1 MSSDIKI
8 KVQSFGRF
16 LSNMVMPNI
25 GAFIA
30 WGIITALFIPTG
42 WLPNETLAKLV
53 GPMITYLLPLLIGY
67 TGGKLVGG
75 ERGGVVGAITTMG
88 VIVGADMPMF
98 LGSMIAGPLGGW
110 CIKHFDRWVDGKIKS
125 GFEMLVNNFSAG
137 IIGMILAILA
147 FLGIGPIVEALS
159 KMLAAGVN
167 FMVVHDMLPLASI
180 FVEPAKILFLNN
192 AINHGIFSP
201 LGIQQSHEL
210 GKSIFFLIEANP
222 GPGMGVLLA
231 YMFFGRGSAKQSAG
245 GAAIIHFLGGIHEIY
260 FPYVLMNPRL
270 ILAVILGGMTG
281 VFTLTILGGGLVS
294 PASPGSILAVLAMTP
309 KGAYFANIAGVCA
322 AMAVSFVVSAILL
335 KTSKVKEE
343 DDIEAAT
350 RRMQDMK
357 AESKGASPLS
367 AGDVTNDLSHV
378 RKIIVACD
386 AGVFMSSDIKIKVQ
400 SFGRFLSNM
409 VMPNIGA
416 FIAWGIIT
424 ALFIPTGWL
433 PNETLAK
440 LVGPMIT
447 YLLPLLIGYTGGKL
461 VGGERGGVVGAITTM
476 GVIVGADMPMFL
488 GSMIAG
494 PLGGWCIKHFDRWV
508 DGKIKSGFEMLVNN
522 FSAGIIGMILAILA
536 FLGIGPIVEALSKML
551 AAGVNFMVVH
561 DMLPLASIFVEP
573 AKILFL
579 NNAINHGIFSPLGI
593 QQSHELGKS
602 IFFLIEANPGPGMGV
617 LLAYMFFGRGSAKQ
631 SAGGAAII
639 HFLGGIHEIYFPYVL
654 MNPRLILAVILGGM
668 TGVFT
673 LTILGGGLVSP
684 ASPGSILAVL
694 AMTPKGAY
702 FANIAGVCAA
712 MAVSFVVSAIL
723 LKTSKVKE
731 EDDIEAATRR
741 MQDMKAESKG
751 ASPLSAGDVTNDLSH
766 VRKII
771 VACDAGMGS
780 SAMGAGVLRK
790 KIQDAG
796 LSQISVTN
804 SAINNLPPDVDLV
817 ITHRDLT
824 ERAMRQVPQAQH
836 ISLTNFLDSGLY
848 TSLTERLVAA
858 QRHTANEEKVK
869 DSLKD
874 SFDDSSANL
883 FKLGAENIFLGRK
896 AATKEEAIRFA
907 GEQLVKGG
915 YVEPEY
921 VQAMLDREKLTP
933 TYLGESIAV
942 PHGTV
947 EAKDRVLKTG
957 VVFCQYPEGVRFG
970 EEEDDIARLV
980 IGIAARNNEHIQVI
994 TSLTNALDDE
1004 SVIERLAHTTSV
1016 DEVLELL
1023 AGRK

>member
-110 CIKHFDRWVDGKIKS
+110 AIKKFDVWVDGKIKS

-147 FLGIGPIVEALS
+147 FLGIGPAVEVLS
-159 KMLAAGVN
+159 KILAAGVN
-167 FMVVHDMLPLASI
+167 FMVAHDMLPLASI

-201 LGIQQSHEL
+201 LGIQQSHDL

-281 VFTLTILGGGLVS
+281 VFTLTLLNGGLVS
-294 PASPGSILAVLAMTP
+294 PASPGSLPAVLAMTP
-309 KGAYFANIAGVCA
+309 KGAYFANIAAIVA
-322 AMAVSFVVSAILL
+322 AMAVSFVVSAVLL

-357 AESKGASPLS
+357 AQSKGGATPLA
-367 AGDVTNDLSHV
+367 AGDV
-378 RKIIVACD
+378 A
-386 AGVFMSSDIKIKVQ
+386 
-400 SFGRFLSNM
+400 
-409 VMPNIGA
+409 
-416 FIAWGIIT
+416 
-424 ALFIPTGWL
+424 
-433 PNETLAK
+433 
-440 LVGPMIT
+440 
-447 YLLPLLIGYTGGKL
+447 
-461 VGGERGGVVGAITTM
+461 
-476 GVIVGADMPMFL
+476 
-488 GSMIAG
+488 
-494 PLGGWCIKHFDRWV
+494 
-508 DGKIKSGFEMLVNN
+508 
-522 FSAGIIGMILAILA
+522 
-536 FLGIGPIVEALSKML
+536 
-551 AAGVNFMVVH
+551 
-561 DMLPLASIFVEP
+561 
-573 AKILFL
+573 
-579 NNAINHGIFSPLGI
+579 
-593 QQSHELGKS
+593 
-602 IFFLIEANPGPGMGV
+602 
-617 LLAYMFFGRGSAKQ
+617 
-631 SAGGAAII
+631 
-639 HFLGGIHEIYFPYVL
+639 
-654 MNPRLILAVILGGM
+654 
-668 TGVFT
+668 
-673 LTILGGGLVSP
+673 
-684 ASPGSILAVL
+684 
-694 AMTPKGAY
+694 
-702 FANIAGVCAA
+702 
-712 MAVSFVVSAIL
+712 
-723 LKTSKVKE
+723 
-731 EDDIEAATRR
+731 
-741 MQDMKAESKG
+741 
-751 ASPLSAGDVTNDLSH
+751 NDLSH

-790 KIQDAG
+790 KVHDAG
-796 LSQISVTN
+796 LSNISVTN
-804 SAINNLPPDVDLV
+804 CAINNLPPDVDLV

-858 QRHTANEEKVK
+858 QRHTDNEEKVR

-874 SFDDSSANL
+874 SFDASDTNL

-896 AATKEEAIRFA
+896 AATKEEAILFA

-921 VQAMLDREKLTP
+921 VQAMLDREKLTS

-942 PHGTV
+942 PHGTI

-957 VVFCQYPEGVRFG
+957 IVFCQYPEGVRFG
-970 EEEDDIARLV
+970 EEEDEVARLV

-1004 SVIERLAHTTSV
+1004 SVIERLAKTTSV
-1016 DEVLELL
+1016 EEVLTLL
-1023 AGRK
+1023 KA

>member
-42 WLPNETLAKLV
+42 WWPSETLAKLV
-53 GPMITYLLPLLIGY
+53 GPMITYLLPLLIGF
-67 TGGKLVGG
+67 TGGRLVGG
-75 ERGGVVGAITTMG
+75 DRGGVVGAITTMG

-98 LGSMIAGPLGGW
+98 LGAMIAGPLGGW
-110 CIKHFDRWVDGKIKS
+110 CIKKFDAQVDGKIKS

-147 FLGIGPIVEALS
+147 FLGIGPAVEVLS
-159 KMLAAGVN
+159 KALAAGVN

-270 ILAVILGGMTG
+270 IIAVILGGMTG
-281 VFTLTILGGGLVS
+281 VFTLSVLNGGLVS

-309 KGAYFANIAGVCA
+309 KGAYFANIAAIVA
-322 AMAVSFVVSAILL
+322 AMAVSFVISAILL

-357 AESKGASPLS
+357 SQSK
-367 AGDVTNDLSHV
+367 
-378 RKIIVACD
+378 
-386 AGVFMSSDIKIKVQ
+386 
-400 SFGRFLSNM
+400 
-409 VMPNIGA
+409 
-416 FIAWGIIT
+416 
-424 ALFIPTGWL
+424 
-433 PNETLAK
+433 
-440 LVGPMIT
+440 
-447 YLLPLLIGYTGGKL
+447 
-461 VGGERGGVVGAITTM
+461 
-476 GVIVGADMPMFL
+476 
-488 GSMIAG
+488 
-494 PLGGWCIKHFDRWV
+494 
-508 DGKIKSGFEMLVNN
+508 
-522 FSAGIIGMILAILA
+522 
-536 FLGIGPIVEALSKML
+536 
-551 AAGVNFMVVH
+551 
-561 DMLPLASIFVEP
+561 
-573 AKILFL
+573 
-579 NNAINHGIFSPLGI
+579 
-593 QQSHELGKS
+593 
-602 IFFLIEANPGPGMGV
+602 
-617 LLAYMFFGRGSAKQ
+617 
-631 SAGGAAII
+631 GGAA
-639 HFLGGIHEIYFPYVL
+639 
-654 MNPRLILAVILGGM
+654 AV
-668 TGVFT
+668 T
-673 LTILGGGLVSP
+673 
-684 ASPGSILAVL
+684 
-694 AMTPKGAY
+694 
-702 FANIAGVCAA
+702 
-712 MAVSFVVSAIL
+712 
-723 LKTSKVKE
+723 
-731 EDDIEAATRR
+731 
-741 MQDMKAESKG
+741 
-751 ASPLSAGDVTNDLSH
+751 AGDTTNDLSH

-790 KIQDAG
+790 KVQDAG
-796 LSQISVTN
+796 LTHISVTN
-804 SAINNLPPDVDLV
+804 SAINSLPGDVDLV

-848 TSLTERLVAA
+848 TSLTDRLVAA
-858 QRHTANEEKVK
+858 QRHTQNEEKVRT
-869 DSLKD
+869 SLHD
-874 SFDDSSANL
+874 SFDESNSHL
-883 FKLGAENIFLGRK
+883 FKLGAENVFLGLT
-896 AATKEEAIRFA
+896 ASHKEDAIRFA

-915 YVEPEY
+915 YVQPEY
-921 VQAMLDREKLTP
+921 VEAMLEREKLTP

-957 VVFCQYPEGVRFG
+957 VVFCQYPQGVRFG
-970 EEEDDIARLV
+970 EDEDDIARLV

-1004 SVIERLAHTTSV
+1004 TVIERLANTTSV
-1016 DEVLELL
+1016 DEVLALL
-1023 AGRK
+1023 AGNKSA

>member
-42 WLPNETLAKLV
+42 WLPSETLAKLV

-67 TGGKLVGG
+67 TGGKLIGG

-98 LGSMIAGPLGGW
+98 LGAMIAGPLGGW
-110 CIKHFDRWVDGKIKS
+110 AIKHFDSWVDGKIKS

-147 FLGIGPIVEALS
+147 FLGIGPAVEVLS
-159 KMLAAGVN
+159 KILAAGVN

-231 YMFFGRGSAKQSAG
+231 YMFFGRGNAKQSAG

-281 VFTLTILGGGLVS
+281 VFTLTILNGGLVS

-309 KGAYFANIAGVCA
+309 KGAYFANIAAIVA

-343 DDIEAAT
+343 DDIDAAT

-357 AESKGASPLS
+357 SASKGAATPLA
-367 AGDVTNDLSHV
+367 AGDV
-378 RKIIVACD
+378 A
-386 AGVFMSSDIKIKVQ
+386 
-400 SFGRFLSNM
+400 
-409 VMPNIGA
+409 
-416 FIAWGIIT
+416 
-424 ALFIPTGWL
+424 
-433 PNETLAK
+433 
-440 LVGPMIT
+440 
-447 YLLPLLIGYTGGKL
+447 
-461 VGGERGGVVGAITTM
+461 
-476 GVIVGADMPMFL
+476 
-488 GSMIAG
+488 
-494 PLGGWCIKHFDRWV
+494 
-508 DGKIKSGFEMLVNN
+508 
-522 FSAGIIGMILAILA
+522 
-536 FLGIGPIVEALSKML
+536 
-551 AAGVNFMVVH
+551 
-561 DMLPLASIFVEP
+561 
-573 AKILFL
+573 
-579 NNAINHGIFSPLGI
+579 
-593 QQSHELGKS
+593 
-602 IFFLIEANPGPGMGV
+602 
-617 LLAYMFFGRGSAKQ
+617 
-631 SAGGAAII
+631 
-639 HFLGGIHEIYFPYVL
+639 
-654 MNPRLILAVILGGM
+654 
-668 TGVFT
+668 
-673 LTILGGGLVSP
+673 
-684 ASPGSILAVL
+684 
-694 AMTPKGAY
+694 
-702 FANIAGVCAA
+702 
-712 MAVSFVVSAIL
+712 
-723 LKTSKVKE
+723 
-731 EDDIEAATRR
+731 
-741 MQDMKAESKG
+741 
-751 ASPLSAGDVTNDLSH
+751 NDLSH

-790 KIQDAG
+790 KVQDAG
-796 LSQISVTN
+796 LGNISVTN
-804 SAINNLPPDVDLV
+804 CAINNLPPDVDLV

-858 QRHTANEEKVK
+858 QRHTDNEEKVRG
-869 DSLKD
+869 SLKD
-874 SFDDSSANL
+874 SFDATDTQL
-883 FKLGAENIFLGRK
+883 FRLGAENIFLGRH
-896 AATKEEAIRFA
+896 AATKEEAILFA

-921 VQAMLDREKLTP
+921 VQAMLDREKLTS

-942 PHGTV
+942 PHGTI

-957 VVFCQYPEGVRFG
+957 VVFCQYPQGVRFG

-1004 SVIERLAHTTSV
+1004 TVIERLTHTTSV
-1016 DEVLELL
+1016 EEVLALL
-1023 AGRK
+1023 NKA

>member
-67 TGGKLVGG
+67 TGGRLVGG

-98 LGSMIAGPLGGW
+98 LGSMIAGPLGGY
-110 CIKHFDRWVDGKIKS
+110 CIKKFDSWVDGKIKS

-147 FLGIGPIVEALS
+147 FLGIGPAVEVLS
-159 KMLAAGVN
+159 KILAAGVN
-167 FMVVHDMLPLASI
+167 FMVAHDML
-180 FVEPAKILFLNN
+180 
-192 AINHGIFSP
+192 
-201 LGIQQSHEL
+201 
-210 GKSIFFLIEANP
+210 
-222 GPGMGVLLA
+222 LLA

-281 VFTLTILGGGLVS
+281 VFTLTILNGGLVS

-309 KGAYFANIAGVCA
+309 KGAYFANIAAIVA

-350 RRMQDMK
+350 RRMHDMK
-357 AESKGASPLS
+357 AESKGASPL
-367 AGDVTNDLSHV
+367 A
-378 RKIIVACD
+378 
-386 AGVFMSSDIKIKVQ
+386 
-400 SFGRFLSNM
+400 
-409 VMPNIGA
+409 
-416 FIAWGIIT
+416 
-424 ALFIPTGWL
+424 
-433 PNETLAK
+433 
-440 LVGPMIT
+440 
-447 YLLPLLIGYTGGKL
+447 
-461 VGGERGGVVGAITTM
+461 
-476 GVIVGADMPMFL
+476 
-488 GSMIAG
+488 
-494 PLGGWCIKHFDRWV
+494 
-508 DGKIKSGFEMLVNN
+508 
-522 FSAGIIGMILAILA
+522 
-536 FLGIGPIVEALSKML
+536 
-551 AAGVNFMVVH
+551 
-561 DMLPLASIFVEP
+561 
-573 AKILFL
+573 
-579 NNAINHGIFSPLGI
+579 
-593 QQSHELGKS
+593 
-602 IFFLIEANPGPGMGV
+602 
-617 LLAYMFFGRGSAKQ
+617 
-631 SAGGAAII
+631 
-639 HFLGGIHEIYFPYVL
+639 
-654 MNPRLILAVILGGM
+654 
-668 TGVFT
+668 
-673 LTILGGGLVSP
+673 
-684 ASPGSILAVL
+684 
-694 AMTPKGAY
+694 
-702 FANIAGVCAA
+702 
-712 MAVSFVVSAIL
+712 
-723 LKTSKVKE
+723 
-731 EDDIEAATRR
+731 
-741 MQDMKAESKG
+741 
-751 ASPLSAGDVTNDLSH
+751 AGDVTNDLSH

-790 KIQDAG
+790 KVQDAG

-858 QRHTANEEKVK
+858 QRHNTNEEKVR
-869 DSLKD
+869 DHLKD
-874 SFDDSSANL
+874 SFEEGDNNL

-896 AATKEEAIRFA
+896 AANKEEAIRFA

-921 VQAMLDREKLTP
+921 VEAMLDREKLTP

-1023 AGRK
+1023 AGKKA

>member
-67 TGGKLVGG
+67 TGGKLIGG

-98 LGSMIAGPLGGW
+98 LGAMIAGPLGGW
-110 CIKHFDRWVDGKIKS
+110 AIKHFDSWVDGKIKS

-147 FLGIGPIVEALS
+147 FLGIGPAVEVLS
-159 KMLAAGVN
+159 KILAAGVN

-231 YMFFGRGSAKQSAG
+231 YMFFGRGNAKQSAG

-281 VFTLTILGGGLVS
+281 VFTLTILNGGLVS

-309 KGAYFANIAGVCA
+309 KGAYFANIAAIIA

-343 DDIEAAT
+343 DDIDAAT

-357 AESKGASPLS
+357 AESKGAATPLS
-367 AGDVTNDLSHV
+367 AGA
-378 RKIIVACD
+378 VA
-386 AGVFMSSDIKIKVQ
+386 
-400 SFGRFLSNM
+400 
-409 VMPNIGA
+409 
-416 FIAWGIIT
+416 
-424 ALFIPTGWL
+424 
-433 PNETLAK
+433 
-440 LVGPMIT
+440 
-447 YLLPLLIGYTGGKL
+447 
-461 VGGERGGVVGAITTM
+461 
-476 GVIVGADMPMFL
+476 
-488 GSMIAG
+488 
-494 PLGGWCIKHFDRWV
+494 
-508 DGKIKSGFEMLVNN
+508 
-522 FSAGIIGMILAILA
+522 
-536 FLGIGPIVEALSKML
+536 
-551 AAGVNFMVVH
+551 
-561 DMLPLASIFVEP
+561 
-573 AKILFL
+573 
-579 NNAINHGIFSPLGI
+579 
-593 QQSHELGKS
+593 
-602 IFFLIEANPGPGMGV
+602 
-617 LLAYMFFGRGSAKQ
+617 
-631 SAGGAAII
+631 
-639 HFLGGIHEIYFPYVL
+639 
-654 MNPRLILAVILGGM
+654 
-668 TGVFT
+668 
-673 LTILGGGLVSP
+673 
-684 ASPGSILAVL
+684 
-694 AMTPKGAY
+694 
-702 FANIAGVCAA
+702 
-712 MAVSFVVSAIL
+712 
-723 LKTSKVKE
+723 
-731 EDDIEAATRR
+731 
-741 MQDMKAESKG
+741 
-751 ASPLSAGDVTNDLSH
+751 NDLSH

-790 KIQDAG
+790 KVQDAG
-796 LSQISVTN
+796 LGNISVTN
-804 SAINNLPPDVDLV
+804 CAINNLPPDVDLV

-858 QRHTANEEKVK
+858 QRHTDNEEKVRG
-869 DSLKD
+869 SLKD
-874 SFDDSSANL
+874 SFEAADTNL

-921 VQAMLDREKLTP
+921 VQAMLDREKLTS

-942 PHGTV
+942 PHGTI

-970 EEEDDIARLV
+970 EDEDDVARLV
-980 IGIAARNNEHIQVI
+980 IGIAARNNEHIHVI

-1004 SVIERLAHTTSV
+1004 SVIECLTRTTSV
-1016 DEVLELL
+1016 EEVLALL
-1023 AGRK
+1023 KGTKA

>member
-1 MSSDIKI
+1 
-8 KVQSFGRF
+8 
-16 LSNMVMPNI
+16 
-25 GAFIA
+25 
-30 WGIITALFIPTG
+30 
-42 WLPNETLAKLV
+42 
-53 GPMITYLLPLLIGY
+53 
-67 TGGKLVGG
+67 
-75 ERGGVVGAITTMG
+75 MG

-98 LGSMIAGPLGGW
+98 LGAMIAGPLGGW
-110 CIKHFDRWVDGKIKS
+110 AIKKFDVWVDGKIKS

-147 FLGIGPIVEALS
+147 FMGIGPAVEVLS
-159 KMLAAGVN
+159 KVLAAGVN

-281 VFTLTILGGGLVS
+281 VFTLSVLGGGLVS

-309 KGAYFANIAGVCA
+309 KGAYFANIAAICA

-343 DDIEAAT
+343 DDIDAAT
-350 RRMQDMK
+350 RRMHDMK
-357 AESKGASPLS
+357 AESKGAATP
-367 AGDVTNDLSHV
+367 
-378 RKIIVACD
+378 
-386 AGVFMSSDIKIKVQ
+386 
-400 SFGRFLSNM
+400 
-409 VMPNIGA
+409 
-416 FIAWGIIT
+416 
-424 ALFIPTGWL
+424 
-433 PNETLAK
+433 
-440 LVGPMIT
+440 
-447 YLLPLLIGYTGGKL
+447 
-461 VGGERGGVVGAITTM
+461 
-476 GVIVGADMPMFL
+476 
-488 GSMIAG
+488 
-494 PLGGWCIKHFDRWV
+494 
-508 DGKIKSGFEMLVNN
+508 
-522 FSAGIIGMILAILA
+522 
-536 FLGIGPIVEALSKML
+536 L
-551 AAGVNFMVVH
+551 AAG
-561 DMLPLASIFVEP
+561 E
-573 AKILFL
+573 
-579 NNAINHGIFSPLGI
+579 
-593 QQSHELGKS
+593 
-602 IFFLIEANPGPGMGV
+602 
-617 LLAYMFFGRGSAKQ
+617 
-631 SAGGAAII
+631 
-639 HFLGGIHEIYFPYVL
+639 
-654 MNPRLILAVILGGM
+654 
-668 TGVFT
+668 
-673 LTILGGGLVSP
+673 VS
-684 ASPGSILAVL
+684 
-694 AMTPKGAY
+694 
-702 FANIAGVCAA
+702 
-712 MAVSFVVSAIL
+712 
-723 LKTSKVKE
+723 
-731 EDDIEAATRR
+731 
-741 MQDMKAESKG
+741 
-751 ASPLSAGDVTNDLSH
+751 NDLSH

-790 KIQDAG
+790 KVQDAG
-796 LSQISVTN
+796 LTHISVTN
-804 SAINNLPPDVDLV
+804 SAINSLPPDVDLV

-848 TSLTERLVAA
+848 SSLTERLVAA
-858 QRHTANEEKVK
+858 QRHTDNEVKVR

-874 SFDDSSANL
+874 SFDPNDSHL
-883 FKLGAENIFLGRK
+883 FRLGAENIFLGRT
-896 AATKEEAIRFA
+896 ASHKEEAIRFA

-921 VQAMLDREKLTP
+921 VDAMLEREKLTP

-957 VVFCQYPEGVRFG
+957 VVFCQYPAGVRFG

-1004 SVIERLAHTTSV
+1004 SVIERLSQTTSV
-1016 DEVLELL
+1016 EEVLALL
-1023 AGRK
+1023 NK

>member
-1 MSSDIKI
+1 MSSDFKI

-67 TGGKLVGG
+67 TGGRLVGG
-75 ERGGVVGAITTMG
+75 DRGGVVGAITTMG

-98 LGSMIAGPLGGW
+98 LGAMIAGPLGGW
-110 CIKHFDRWVDGKIKS
+110 AIKKFDVWVDGKIKS

-147 FLGIGPIVEALS
+147 FLGIGPAVEVLS
-159 KMLAAGVN
+159 KLLAAGVN
-167 FMVVHDMLPLASI
+167 FMVAHDMLPLASI

-201 LGIQQSHEL
+201 LGIQQSHDL

-281 VFTLTILGGGLVS
+281 VFTLSVLGGGLVS

-309 KGAYFANIAGVCA
+309 KGAYFANIAAICA

-357 AESKGASPLS
+357 SQSKGVAATPLA
-367 AGDVTNDLSHV
+367 AGDVS
-378 RKIIVACD
+378 
-386 AGVFMSSDIKIKVQ
+386 
-400 SFGRFLSNM
+400 
-409 VMPNIGA
+409 
-416 FIAWGIIT
+416 
-424 ALFIPTGWL
+424 
-433 PNETLAK
+433 
-440 LVGPMIT
+440 
-447 YLLPLLIGYTGGKL
+447 
-461 VGGERGGVVGAITTM
+461 
-476 GVIVGADMPMFL
+476 
-488 GSMIAG
+488 
-494 PLGGWCIKHFDRWV
+494 
-508 DGKIKSGFEMLVNN
+508 
-522 FSAGIIGMILAILA
+522 
-536 FLGIGPIVEALSKML
+536 
-551 AAGVNFMVVH
+551 
-561 DMLPLASIFVEP
+561 
-573 AKILFL
+573 
-579 NNAINHGIFSPLGI
+579 
-593 QQSHELGKS
+593 
-602 IFFLIEANPGPGMGV
+602 
-617 LLAYMFFGRGSAKQ
+617 
-631 SAGGAAII
+631 
-639 HFLGGIHEIYFPYVL
+639 
-654 MNPRLILAVILGGM
+654 
-668 TGVFT
+668 
-673 LTILGGGLVSP
+673 
-684 ASPGSILAVL
+684 
-694 AMTPKGAY
+694 
-702 FANIAGVCAA
+702 
-712 MAVSFVVSAIL
+712 
-723 LKTSKVKE
+723 
-731 EDDIEAATRR
+731 
-741 MQDMKAESKG
+741 
-751 ASPLSAGDVTNDLSH
+751 NDLSH

-790 KIQDAG
+790 KVADAG
-796 LSQISVTN
+796 LTQISVTN
-804 SAINNLPPDVDLV
+804 SAINSLPPDVDLV

-848 TSLTERLVAA
+848 SSLTERLVAA
-858 QRHTANEEKVK
+858 QRHEDNEVKVRT
-869 DSLKD
+869 SLQD
-874 SFDDSSANL
+874 SFDESNSHL
-883 FKLGAENIFLGRK
+883 FKLGAENIFLGRT
-896 AATKEEAIRFA
+896 ASHKEEAIRFA

-915 YVEPEY
+915 YVQPEY
-921 VQAMLDREKLTP
+921 VEAMLEREKLTP

-957 VVFCQYPEGVRFG
+957 VVFCQYPAGVRFG

-1004 SVIERLAHTTSV
+1004 TVIERLANTTSV
-1016 DEVLELL
+1016 EEVLALL
-1023 AGRK
+1023 NK

>member
-1 MSSDIKI
+1 
-8 KVQSFGRF
+8 
-16 LSNMVMPNI
+16 
-25 GAFIA
+25 
-30 WGIITALFIPTG
+30 
-42 WLPNETLAKLV
+42 
-53 GPMITYLLPLLIGY
+53 
-67 TGGKLVGG
+67 
-75 ERGGVVGAITTMG
+75 MG

-110 CIKHFDRWVDGKIKS
+110 AIKKFDVWVDGKIKS

-147 FLGIGPIVEALS
+147 FLGIGPAVEVLS
-159 KMLAAGVN
+159 KILAAGVN
-167 FMVVHDMLPLASI
+167 FMVAHEMLPLASI

-281 VFTLTILGGGLVS
+281 VFTLTILNGGLVS

-309 KGAYFANIAGVCA
+309 KGAYFANIAAIIA
-322 AMAVSFVVSAILL
+322 AMAVSFVVAAVLL

-357 AESKGASPLS
+357 AQSKGGATPLA
-367 AGDVTNDLSHV
+367 AGDV
-378 RKIIVACD
+378 A
-386 AGVFMSSDIKIKVQ
+386 
-400 SFGRFLSNM
+400 
-409 VMPNIGA
+409 
-416 FIAWGIIT
+416 
-424 ALFIPTGWL
+424 
-433 PNETLAK
+433 
-440 LVGPMIT
+440 
-447 YLLPLLIGYTGGKL
+447 
-461 VGGERGGVVGAITTM
+461 
-476 GVIVGADMPMFL
+476 
-488 GSMIAG
+488 
-494 PLGGWCIKHFDRWV
+494 
-508 DGKIKSGFEMLVNN
+508 
-522 FSAGIIGMILAILA
+522 
-536 FLGIGPIVEALSKML
+536 
-551 AAGVNFMVVH
+551 
-561 DMLPLASIFVEP
+561 
-573 AKILFL
+573 
-579 NNAINHGIFSPLGI
+579 
-593 QQSHELGKS
+593 
-602 IFFLIEANPGPGMGV
+602 
-617 LLAYMFFGRGSAKQ
+617 
-631 SAGGAAII
+631 
-639 HFLGGIHEIYFPYVL
+639 
-654 MNPRLILAVILGGM
+654 
-668 TGVFT
+668 
-673 LTILGGGLVSP
+673 
-684 ASPGSILAVL
+684 
-694 AMTPKGAY
+694 
-702 FANIAGVCAA
+702 
-712 MAVSFVVSAIL
+712 
-723 LKTSKVKE
+723 
-731 EDDIEAATRR
+731 
-741 MQDMKAESKG
+741 
-751 ASPLSAGDVTNDLSH
+751 NDLSH

-790 KIQDAG
+790 KVQDAG
-796 LSQISVTN
+796 LSNISVTN

-848 TSLTERLVAA
+848 TSLTERLVSA
-858 QRHTANEEKVK
+858 QRHTDNEEKVR

-874 SFDDSSANL
+874 SFDASDTNL

-896 AATKEEAIRFA
+896 AATKEEAILFA

-921 VQAMLDREKLTP
+921 VQAMLDREKLTS

-942 PHGTV
+942 PHGTI

-957 VVFCQYPEGVRFG
+957 IVFCQYPEGVRFG
-970 EEEDDIARLV
+970 EEEDEVARLV

-1004 SVIERLAHTTSV
+1004 SVIERLAKTTSV
-1016 DEVLELL
+1016 EEVLTLL
-1023 AGRK
+1023 KA